1 MGPQRVATGLM
12 SPRLGALTTAALV
25 AGRIVVGGGTL
36 VAPRRVSAAFGIPAD
51 ERSALPYVGRLFGV
65 RAVLMAALVATSGG
79 DERRRQLRWG
89 VAVDLVDAAAAV
101 AAGRAGALPRS
112 AAVLATGAALAEAAL
127 GAATL
132 SAGRA
137 PSPR

>member
-1 MGPQRVATGLM
+1 MGSLRVPTGPVN
-12 SPRLGALTTAALV
+12 PRLGALATASVV

-36 VAPRRVSAAFGIPAD
+36 VAPRRVSAAFGIPAGQ
-51 ERSALPYVGRLFGV
+51 RSALPYVGRLFGV
-65 RAVLMAALVATSGG
+65 RAVLMAALVATSDAG
-79 DERRRQLRWG
+79 ERRRQLRWG

-101 AAGRAGALPRS
+101 AAGRAGELPRG
-112 AAVLATGAALAEAAL
+112 AAALATGAALVEAAL
-127 GAATL
+127 GAAAL